1 MTMAS
6 ARPSIVATAW
16 RWTKRI
22 LLGLLTLVVLLI
34 AGGAIYERVSR
45 YRASVNYPPQGK
57 LVDIGGRKIHLDCRG
72 QGSPTV
78 VFEAGLDTSGSLSWA
93 KVQNP
98 VAGFT
103 RACTYD
109 RAGIMWSD
117 AKTTPQHADAV
128 ADDLHATLAAAG
140 EKAPFILVAHSL
152 GGPYSMA
159 YTRKF
164 EDQVAGL
171 VFVDASHPD
180 QVARLAA
187 VTQTAAEPDAKALQ
201 SLASLSWT
209 GIIRHLSPG
218 KEQPNV
224 PTQVSKPVNA
234 YFSTSLGG
242 MASELVGID
251 QTFKEG
257 GALRTL
263 GSRPLVVLTAMAP
276 PSDEML
282 KAEHISKQ
290 AEARQREVWKS
301 LQEDEASWS
310 TRSRHELLPDAT
322 HYIQY
327 DRPDAVIAAV
337 RSVVDIVRRYPPITD
352 GGGMTR

>member
-1 MTMAS
+1 MITAS
-6 ARPSIVATAW
+6 VRPSVGATAW
-16 RWTKRI
+16 RRTKRI
-22 LLGLLTLVVLLI
+22 LLGVLALAALLV
-34 AGGAIYERVSR
+34 AGGAMYERVSR
-45 YRASVNYPPQGK
+45 YRASLNYPPPGK

-93 KVQNP
+93 KVHNP

-103 RACTYD
+103 RACAYD

-128 ADDLHATLAAAG
+128 ADDLHAALAAAG
-140 EKAPFILVAHSL
+140 EKGPFVLVAHSL

-164 EDQVAGL
+164 GDQVAGL

-180 QVARLAA
+180 QVARLAEIA
-187 VTQTAAEPDAKALQ
+187 KAAPEPDAKALQ

-209 GIIRHLSPG
+209 GIVRLLSPG
-218 KEQPNV
+218 EEQPNV
-224 PTQVSKPVNA
+224 PAQVSKPDNA

-242 MASELVGID
+242 MASEMAGTD

-263 GSRPLVVLTAMAP
+263 GDRPLVVLTAMAP
-276 PSDEML
+276 PSDERL
-282 KAEHISKQ
+282 KSEHVSQ
-290 AEARQREVWKS
+290 PDEARQRAVWKS

-310 TRSRHELLPDAT
+310 TRSRHELLPDAS

-337 RSVVDIVRRYPPITD
+337 RSVLDTVRADAATQ
-352 GGGMTR
+352 GGSNGER